1 MTTDTIK
8 SDYELTREALAI
20 AKDIMQEAQSN
31 MFAGDDWLK
40 ELQDNPT
47 DPVHEYVDGHAFV
60 IYYHHA
66 AQICA
71 NCNTDAG
78 EEAWRE
84 CGGTFV
90 SFDKLCCEITYFELC
105 ARTSDALNT
114 LICDAVEA
122 AEEVAA

>member
-1 MTTDTIK
+1 MTTETIK
-8 SDYELTREALAI
+8 SDYELTREALGI
-20 AKDIMQEAQSN
+20 AKDIMQEAQRSGG
-31 MFAGDDWLK
+31 ADWLT

-47 DPVHEYVDGHAFV
+47 DPVHEFVDGHEFV

-66 AQICA
+66 IQICA
-71 NCNTDAG
+71 NCNTDDG
-78 EEAWRE
+78 EDAWRD
-84 CGGTFV
+84 CGGEFV

-105 ARTSDALNT
+105 ARTSDAIDT

>member
-8 SDYELTREALAI
+8 SDYELTREALGI
-20 AKDIMQEAQSN
+20 AKDIMEQAQQY
-31 MFAGDDWLK
+31 GGTDWLE
-40 ELQDNPT
+40 ELEDNRT
-47 DPVHEYVDGHAFV
+47 DRVHEYIDGHEFV

-66 AQICA
+66 IQICA
-71 NCNTDAG
+71 HCNTADA
-78 EEAWRE
+78 EDAWRE

-105 ARTSDALNT
+105 ARTSDALDT
-114 LICDAVEA
+114 LVCDAVEA